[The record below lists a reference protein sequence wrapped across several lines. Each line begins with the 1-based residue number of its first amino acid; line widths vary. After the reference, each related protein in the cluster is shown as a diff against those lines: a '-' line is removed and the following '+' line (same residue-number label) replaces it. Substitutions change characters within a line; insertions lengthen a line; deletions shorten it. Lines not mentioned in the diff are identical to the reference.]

1 MMGKTSAYQGVSCL
15 RVFTG
20 KKSKMS
26 NQMTKPWRASL
37 KHNGIE
43 WRSKYFT
50 TEREAALAWDRR
62 VLELGLDRELNIL
75 RRKV

>member
-1 MMGKTSAYQGVSCL
+1 M

-20 KKSKMS
+20 GKSKMS
-26 NQMTKPWRASL
+26 NKMAKPWTASL
-37 KHNGIE
+37 RHNGIY
-43 WRSKYFT
+43 WRSKFFA

-75 RRKV
+75 KRKV

>member
-1 MMGKTSAYQGVSCL
+1 MGKTSAYQGVSCL

-20 KKSKMS
+20 QKSEISYRMA
-26 NQMTKPWRASL
+26 KPWIASL
-37 KHNGIE
+37 RHNGIG
-43 WRSKYFT
+43 WQSKYFT